1 MLQILAL
8 VFFLSLTI
16 CQDLELPINQ
26 EYSKTEIDSLSIL
39 KDKIIEE
46 ANLEA
51 IQIIGGAN
59 QILEN
64 AEKKEIKADSF
75 LDNANKTAESIII
88 TAKDSANTIIN
99 ESKKQ
104 ASDIILNSN
113 KEADKTISETK
124 LIAEQKYESIKKE
137 ALNLQEKAEKLYTEE
152 KKKKFEQRIS
162 FFIILFTLI
171 LIIGLSFFIYIM
183 FVFRNVTNG
192 NLEQLPEQSYI
203 ETKDRMIKL
212 GENFAKLAGYL
223 NSLGQDV
230 NSYAN
235 KSSISSKDN
244 DVKINELLT
253 RFTELSKRIDEKDNE
268 ISRLKD
274 GYDNQIKVSVLK
286 DFLTIRDRIILRID
300 ENKGN
305 DKIITLLEN
314 LLTITDQRI
323 EQQGLKK
330 LIFNPG
336 QNWRDIDGAE
346 PLDQLDTDN
355 ENDKGKVIETIEH
368 GYYLDGLDGNKIV
381 VKKALIKLYRG

>member
-1 MLQILAL
+1 
-8 VFFLSLTI
+8 
-16 CQDLELPINQ
+16 
-26 EYSKTEIDSLSIL
+26 TEIDSLSIL

-203 ETKDRMIKL
+203 ETKD
-212 GENFAKLAGYL
+212 
-223 NSLGQDV
+223 
-230 NSYAN
+230 
-235 KSSISSKDN
+235 
-244 DVKINELLT
+244 
-253 RFTELSKRIDEKDNE
+253 
-268 ISRLKD
+268 
-274 GYDNQIKVSVLK
+274 
-286 DFLTIRDRIILRID
+286 
-300 ENKGN
+300 
-305 DKIITLLEN
+305 
-314 LLTITDQRI
+314 
-323 EQQGLKK
+323 
-330 LIFNPG
+330 
-336 QNWRDIDGAE
+336 
-346 PLDQLDTDN
+346 
-355 ENDKGKVIETIEH
+355 
-368 GYYLDGLDGNKIV
+368 
-381 VKKALIKLYRG
+381 